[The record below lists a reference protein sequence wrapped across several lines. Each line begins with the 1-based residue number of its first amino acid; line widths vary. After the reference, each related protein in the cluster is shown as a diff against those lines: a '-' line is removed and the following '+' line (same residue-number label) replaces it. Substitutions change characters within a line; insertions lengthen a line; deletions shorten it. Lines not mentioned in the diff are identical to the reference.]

1 MVDAGVSV
9 SLGVDGSASNDTGHM
24 LHEAR
29 LAMFL
34 QRASKDPKGEH
45 PPEQV
50 AKPCH
55 SGDELKFA
63 VIVTQQVLLICLSK
77 RTLLTRNR
85 NEKLDRK
92 LHAGSSQNN
101 NGLLVHA
108 FSVCSNEPQR
118 SPQNWRA
125 RRRKELGPQ

>member
-34 QRASKDPKGEH
+34 QRASKDPKGEY

-50 AKPCH
+50 ATTCH
-55 SGDELKFA
+55 AGHELKLA
-63 VIVTQQVLLICLSK
+63 VILTQ
-77 RTLLTRNR
+77 
-85 NEKLDRK
+85 
-92 LHAGSSQNN
+92 
-101 NGLLVHA
+101 
-108 FSVCSNEPQR
+108 
-118 SPQNWRA
+118 
-125 RRRKELGPQ
+125 